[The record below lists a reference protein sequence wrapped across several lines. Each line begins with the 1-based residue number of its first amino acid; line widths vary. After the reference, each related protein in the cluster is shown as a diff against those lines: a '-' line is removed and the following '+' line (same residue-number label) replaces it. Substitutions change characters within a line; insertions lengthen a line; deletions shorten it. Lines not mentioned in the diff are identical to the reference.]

1 MRTMCKTSIV
11 PFAATCALF
20 AALGWVFG
28 ENMTPVAPP
37 AYLDA
42 CYSLDAVTIL
52 PAHLENTIV
61 LMAVLVPWSTAVVV
75 PLAAIGAPLTC
86 ILAAFYLYLVP
97 LWNACTALVSRH
109 AQNMAAKGRAARCS

>member
-1 MRTMCKTSIV
+1 MEEKSRRTRQV
-11 PFAATCALF
+11 DRRA
-20 AALGWVFG
+20 
-28 ENMTPVAPP
+28 NR
-37 AYLDA
+37 
-42 CYSLDAVTIL
+42 SLL
-52 PAHLENTIV
+52 RRTIV